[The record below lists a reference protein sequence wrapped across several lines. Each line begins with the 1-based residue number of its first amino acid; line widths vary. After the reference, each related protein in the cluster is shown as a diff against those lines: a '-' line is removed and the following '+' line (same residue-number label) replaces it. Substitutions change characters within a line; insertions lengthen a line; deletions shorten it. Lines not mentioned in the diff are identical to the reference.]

1 MFEKYSFQIFPMTMK
16 NEKKI
21 SWWFLSLISS
31 YRLILKCIKRI
42 PVAEY
47 KHGVFSGDKTST
59 KTRYWP
65 QCLSQTLKKQQRIN
79 SSLDLSKTAIVLTT
93 REYNWSA
100 RVMCL
105 VKHTSRA
112 NCLKLT
118 ISWQTVLTMPS
129 FLWPYTMCYIIILLL
144 CHLTDLVQSFQ
155 TMKMVVTECCTPL
168 ANPRLTRYS
177 GMQRP

>member
-1 MFEKYSFQIFPMTMK
+1 MTIK

-65 QCLSQTLKKQQRIN
+65 LPGIEKNNNAL
-79 SSLDLSKTAIVLTT
+79 IV
-93 REYNWSA
+93 
-100 RVMCL
+100 
-105 VKHTSRA
+105 
-112 NCLKLT
+112 
-118 ISWQTVLTMPS
+118 P
-129 FLWPYTMCYIIILLL
+129 
-144 CHLTDLVQSFQ
+144 
-155 TMKMVVTECCTPL
+155 
-168 ANPRLTRYS
+168 
-177 GMQRP
+177 